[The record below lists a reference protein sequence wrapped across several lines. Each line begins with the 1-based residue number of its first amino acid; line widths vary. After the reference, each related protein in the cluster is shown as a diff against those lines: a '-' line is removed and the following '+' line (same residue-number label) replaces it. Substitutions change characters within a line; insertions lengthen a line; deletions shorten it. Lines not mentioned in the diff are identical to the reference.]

1 MPKVLVLDHSAYG
14 PIEATAQAAV
24 DLVQPPP
31 HHGAFA
37 RRTAHMLDMMNIAL
51 QVLRRALITIH
62 HVPETTPLGSQQEV
76 ARSYKY
82 RRWTERRR

>member
-14 PIEATAQAAV
+14 PIDAMAQAAV

-31 HHGAFA
+31 HNGAFA

-51 QVLRRALITIH
+51 QVLRKSADHNSSRPRDHTSRIT
-62 HVPETTPLGSQQEV
+62 
-76 ARSYKY
+76 ARGCEKL
-82 RRWTERRR
+82 